1 MNLKNINVTFIGLMI
16 SFSLIIPPNY
26 GLGFAGINFEDIP
39 VVFLFVVLAYRKL
52 TNFIIKRFDKTIIS
66 FLILFILY
74 SNIFTKEFR
83 IFNQTNIRFYFYFL
97 LAYLCVDLIK
107 NTNNGFIAIF
117 EPLSI
122 VMVAN
127 FIVAIFQIQLPG
139 TIDGWILNNTGS
151 TNPLTSGRL
160 GGFQGGGPNVIG
172 LICSIYALV
181 CLFKI
186 LKSKDIL
193 INLKDNK
200 LNATL
205 LIISIFNLY
214 ITFSRGSYIAFF
226 IGSIV
231 ILFYADTFN
240 KKSKIIISILIIFIS
255 GTVVYIFPSI
265 FLKQSNRSFLNNLG
279 INHIEVFVGT
289 GGGNYVKEV
298 YKEYLITLSED
309 ELLDRFNIVYT
320 DTDNKV
326 YKNSVESEVEEET
339 EGYLKLSFDYKDG
352 ILPRSI
358 VSFYHSSDG
367 ENWFQIGS
375 DHTSGLVINL
385 LQNDSYFEL
394 GGWGDGQSP
403 GGSYLDGF
411 VKKIEIKVGVQS
423 FEYVL
428 SSKNRDSEYFIYLPM
443 SEDFYDNRNDG
454 KIVYSEAGLQLK
466 RPRSYWVAIPN
477 QTSIT
482 EKDFEI
488 ILQLKLNNIPKG
500 NETLFSQ
507 SSIINNSALNN
518 NQSWK
523 WSIID
528 GRMYFFWVDD
538 IVSGYS
544 NYLGGQSLRSGKLIS
559 ENGKFSSIISNF
571 SISQYDEIT
580 TSHNGFLTMAVEYG
594 LFPVML
600 IVLSLFII
608 IYKNIDSKNA
618 LEISLMSAFLVQ
630 NLTNDLI
637 YSPDIA
643 IYFWIIPTY
652 LMSNL
657 FND

>member
-1 MNLKNINVTFIGLMI
+1 MNLKNINVKFIGLII

-26 GLGFAGINFEDIP
+26 GLGFLGINFEDIP
-39 VVFLFVVLAYRKL
+39 VIFLFVVLLYRKL
-52 TNFIIKRFDKTIIS
+52 TNLIITRFDKTFIS
-66 FLILFILY
+66 FLILFVFY
-74 SNIFTKEFR
+74 SNIFTQNFQ

-97 LAYLCVDLIK
+97 LTYLCVDVIK
-107 NTNNGFIAIF
+107 KSKSSVIEIF

-127 FIVAIFQIQLPG
+127 FIVVILQIQLPG
-139 TIDGWILNNTGS
+139 IIDGWILNNSGS

-181 CLFKI
+181 CIFKV
-186 LKSKDIL
+186 LESKNI
-193 INLKDNK
+193 IFYMKDNK
-200 LNATL
+200 FNTIL
-205 LIISIFNLY
+205 LLISIFNLY
-214 ITFSRGSYIAFF
+214 ITFSRGSYLAFF
-226 IGSIV
+226 VGSLV
-231 ILFYADTFN
+231 ILIYTESFN
-240 KKSKIIISILIIFIS
+240 KKSKIIITILIVFSS
-255 GTVVYIFPSI
+255 GVIVYIFPSI
-265 FLKQSNRSFLNNLG
+265 FLKQSNRAFLNNLAV
-279 INHIEVFVGT
+279 NNIEVFVGK

-298 YKEYLITLSED
+298 YKEYLVTLSDE
-309 ELLDRFNIVYT
+309 ELLERFNIKYT
-320 DTDNKV
+320 DAVKNENK
-326 YKNSVESEVEEET
+326 KPLEPEVDEET
-339 EGYLKLSFDYKDG
+339 EGYLKLSFDHKDG
-352 ILPRSI
+352 ILPRSV

-367 ENWFQIGS
+367 DNWLQIGS
-375 DHTSGLVINL
+375 DYTSGLVINL
-385 LQNDSYFEL
+385 IENDSYFEL

-411 VKKIEIKVGVQS
+411 VKKIMVNVGVES

-428 SSKNRDSEYFIYLPM
+428 SSSNRDIEYFIYLPKT
-443 SEDFYDNRNDG
+443 EDFYDNRNDG
-454 KIVYSEAGLQLK
+454 KIVYSEAGIQLK

-482 EKDFEI
+482 EKDFEV

-507 SSIINNSALNN
+507 SSIINNSELIN

-528 GRMYFFWVDD
+528 GRMYFFWIED

-544 NYLGGQSLRSGKLIS
+544 NFLGGQSLRSGKLIS
-559 ENGKFSSIISNF
+559 ENGKFSSIVSNF

-594 LFPVML
+594 LFPVM
-600 IVLSLFII
+600 IIILSLFIV
-608 IYKNIDSKNA
+608 IYKNLGSKNN
-618 LEISLMSAFLVQ
+618 LELSLMFAFITQ
-630 NLTNDLI
+630 NLTNDI
-637 YSPDIA
+637 VYSPDIA
-643 IYFWIIPTY
+643 IYFWIIPTF
-652 LMSNL
+652 LLSNL
-657 FND
+657 FKD